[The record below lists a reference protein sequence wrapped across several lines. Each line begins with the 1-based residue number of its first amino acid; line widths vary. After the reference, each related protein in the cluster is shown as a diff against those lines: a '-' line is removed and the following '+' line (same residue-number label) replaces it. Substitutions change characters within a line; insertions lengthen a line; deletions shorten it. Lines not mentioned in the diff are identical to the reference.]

1 MSQRYIAPIPAV
13 PHYCLGCGV
22 RVLITERAV
31 AQGFSCKDCNCS
43 SWSRLPG
50 EAAVRGFEGERR
62 REGRA

>member
-1 MSQRYIAPIPAV
+1 MSTRYTAPLPAV
-13 PHYCLGCGV
+13 PHYCIGCGR

-31 AQGFSCKDCNCS
+31 AQGFVCRDCSCS

-50 EAAVRGFEGERR
+50 DVAARGQQVERR

>member
-13 PHYCLGCGV
+13 PHYCLGCGR
-22 RVLITERAV
+22 RVLITLRAV
-31 AQGFSCKDCNCS
+31 ERGFVCKECNAS

-50 EAAVRGFEGERR
+50 GQAVRGFEGERR